1 LGGDILDGAPRKT
14 KSGRMKIETKWTHGR
29 KHMRFRWL
37 AVLAATVLL
46 AGVALAHGDKKHV
59 VGTLE
64 KVNADS
70 VVVKTAA
77 GKSVEV
83 KLVSTTMYV
92 SSDGKAAKLSDLAV
106 GERVVIHATPSG
118 ETLSADEVKF
128 SPAGAT
134 SAAAASKP
142 KQ

>member
-1 LGGDILDGAPRKT
+1 MRT
-14 KSGRMKIETKWTHGR
+14 K
-29 KHMRFRWL
+29 FQWL
-37 AVLAATVLL
+37 ALVAAFALTVPI
-46 AGVALAHGDKKHV
+46 ASAHGDKKHV

-70 VVVKTAA
+70 VVVKTAD

-83 KLVSTTMYV
+83 KLVATTMYV
-92 SSDGKAAKLSDLAV
+92 SRDGKTAKLGDLAV

-118 ETLSADEVKF
+118 DTLSADEVKF
-128 SPAGAT
+128 SPPGAVAP
-134 SAAAASKP
+134 SP